1 LFSKWAKGVACNFK
15 YHENNLSN
23 PSIYYNLF
31 IATHG
36 KNMHEQKEKVVN
48 MRFLGSKFERI
59 GNQNLQLE
67 RKKNIYLW
75 NFLTSVPI
83 ND

>member
-1 LFSKWAKGVACNFK
+1 
-15 YHENNLSN
+15 
-23 PSIYYNLF
+23 
-31 IATHG
+31 
-36 KNMHEQKEKVVN
+36 MHEQKEKVVN